1 LVLAFLLAFGLTAVL
16 VPAVKW
22 LARVTNIYA
31 HPSSDRWHD
40 NGLIPKF
47 GGVAMAAALVLATWL
62 AGSFPTLWPVVLAST
77 LMFAVG
83 LLDDIVSLRPLF
95 KLALQV
101 AVAGLLISLL
111 PPLRIT
117 GLIVPDILLG
127 FVWIVGI
134 TNAINLLDN
143 VDGLAAGVAAIAG
156 AFFLLILGFDENW
169 SAGPL
174 SIAMAALVGATL
186 AFLLFNFHPASIFM
200 GDSGSHLLGSFLAG
214 TTLLSVP
221 IISTDLVPV
230 ATIPVFLLLIPILDT
245 AFVTLM
251 RGLAGRSAF
260 AGGRDHISHRLV
272 ALGIGERRAVLT
284 LYALAILGGGAAL
297 GLRLLSPVVGWGVAT
312 AYLALLGVV
321 GLYLGQISAT
331 RGASGN
337 VPLPTEVTNRHRAY
351 LVLLD
356 IIAMSGAYYLAFLIR
371 FREPQL
377 SKFLPPFT
385 VSLPLVVAVQIG
397 TMWLTG
403 EYRRRWRW
411 LGVTELVQV
420 FRRCLV
426 AVAASVIAV
435 LYMHSFE
442 GYSRSVFV
450 FDAFIAP
457 LFLIGVRI
465 TLHGLD
471 EYLSGRQSRG
481 RASVIYG
488 AGSGGALVARELRQ
502 NAQLGLT
509 PIGFIDDDPDKR
521 RLHIDGLPVLGT
533 LAQLPALLAR
543 KGAAIDAV
551 IVSIRDLPRGHFE
564 ELCHVCEPLGVDV
577 RRMRLTIDH
586 VEFQDRGSTIVRFP
600 R

>member
-1 LVLAFLLAFGLTAVL
+1 VFAFLLAFGLTAVL

-22 LARVTNIYA
+22 LARVTNVYA
-31 HPSSDRWHD
+31 HPADDRWHD
-40 NGLIPKF
+40 NRPVPIF
-47 GGVAMAAALVLATWL
+47 GGVAMAAALGVATWL

-83 LLDDIVSLRPLF
+83 LLDDVLPLRPLV
-95 KLALQV
+95 KLGLQV
-101 AVAGLLISLL
+101 AVAGLLIALL

-117 GLIVPDILLG
+117 GFVVPDILLG
-127 FVWIVGI
+127 FAWIVGI

-156 AFFLLILGFDENW
+156 AFLLVILGLDQNW

-174 SIAMAALVGATL
+174 SIGMAALVGTTA

-221 IISTDLVPV
+221 IISADLVPV

-251 RGLAGRSAF
+251 RGLAGQSAF

-297 GLRLLSPVVGWGVAT
+297 GLRLLPPVVGWGVAT

-331 RGASGN
+331 RGAPAT
-337 VPLPTEVTNRHRAY
+337 VPLPSEVTNRHRAY

-356 IIAMSGAYYLAFLIR
+356 ILAMSAAYYLAFLIR
-371 FREPQL
+371 FREPEL

-397 TMWLTG
+397 ALWLTG
-403 EYRRRWRW
+403 EYRRTWRW

-420 FRRCLV
+420 FRSCV
-426 AVAASVIAV
+426 VGVAASVIAV

-457 LFLIGVRI
+457 LFLIGVRT

-488 AGSGGALVARELRQ
+488 AGRGGALAARELRQ
-502 NAQLGLT
+502 NGELGLT
-509 PIGFIDDDPDKR
+509 PIGFIDDDPAKR
-521 RLHIDGLPVLGT
+521 RLQIDGLPVLGT
-533 LAQLPALLAR
+533 LAELPALLAR
-543 KGAAIDAV
+543 KVSRIGAV
-551 IVSIRDLPRGHFE
+551 IVSIRDLPREQFD
-564 ELCHVCEPLGVDV
+564 ELCRVCEPLHIEV

-586 VEFQDRGSTIVRFP
+586 VELQDRGATVVRFP